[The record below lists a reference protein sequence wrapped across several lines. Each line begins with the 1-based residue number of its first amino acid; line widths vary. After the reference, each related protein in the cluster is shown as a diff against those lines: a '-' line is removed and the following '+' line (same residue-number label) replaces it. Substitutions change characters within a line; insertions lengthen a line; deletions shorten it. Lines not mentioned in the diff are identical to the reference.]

1 MSKLS
6 ESLLT
11 LAKLDSGETKGTVME
26 VKLDEVVSEAVE
38 MLRPLAAENKVE
50 IQRDLSP
57 IRCHGNAGQLNQVL
71 VNLVSNAIHY
81 NREGGKVMVSLYNE
95 NNKSILNVQD
105 TGIGIDDESRQQL
118 FERFFRVDKARST
131 KAGGAGLGLA
141 IVDAIIRAH
150 GGTINV
156 ESELGVGTT
165 FIVTLPALMSGSG

>member
-1 MSKLS
+1 
-6 ESLLT
+6 
-11 LAKLDSGETKGTVME
+11 
-26 VKLDEVVSEAVE
+26 
-38 MLRPLAAENKVE
+38 
-50 IQRDLSP
+50 
-57 IRCHGNAGQLNQVL
+57 
-71 VNLVSNAIHY
+71 
-81 NREGGKVMVSLYNE
+81 MVSLYNE

-141 IVDAIIRAH
+141 IVDAIVRAH

-165 FIVTLPALMSGSG
+165 FIVTLPALTSG